1 MQVWRI
7 IAAALLLLLAAPLA
21 ATLPS
26 LPVPSASPSATPSAA
41 ASGAIADTND
51 AASDDRIRRRI
62 AGIFAE
68 LPAFAQVHV
77 AVNQGVVAL
86 TGTVPAQA
94 DIARAEGIASR
105 VAGVATVD
113 NALKRDVSVKSSKAV
128 AGIGAQLDAFA
139 RMLPL
144 IGLALAV
151 GIAIAL
157 VGYLVARLSWLW
169 QRLARNPFLG
179 ELIASAI
186 RFVFVVAGM
195 IAALKIV
202 GATAL
207 LGAVL
212 GGAGLIGVALGFAM
226 RDTVENYLASLM
238 LSLRQPFRANDHVL
252 IDTHEGRVI
261 RLTTRA
267 TVLMTMDGNHLRLPN
282 AGVFKAVILNYT
294 RNPQRRFEFIMQI
307 DTKADPSGARQAG
320 LDALAALDFVL
331 ANPAPTALIA
341 DMLYP
346 NIALQFR
353 GWVDQTRTDFNKARS
368 GAIAA
373 VKRALEASGFA
384 IPDPV
389 THVEMLPD
397 AASPEPRSEP
407 APAPPAECAADRD
420 LSPEGSVTKMVEE
433 ERAATP
439 EDKDLLDSSK
449 PTE

>member
-1 MQVWRI
+1 MQVWRT
-7 IAAALLLLLAAPLA
+7 IAAVLALLLAAPLA
-21 ATLPS
+21 ATLPT
-26 LPVPSASPSATPSAA
+26 LPAPSPSPSASPTET
-41 ASGAIADTND
+41 ASGAIAETND
-51 AASDDRIRRRI
+51 AASDSRIQRRI

-68 LPAFAQVHV
+68 LPAFAAVRV
-77 AVNQGVVAL
+77 AVNQGVVTL
-86 TGTVPAQA
+86 TGTVPARA
-94 DIARAEGIASR
+94 DVARAEAIAGR
-105 VAGVATVD
+105 VSGVATVE
-113 NALKRDVSVKSSKAV
+113 NSLERDVSVRSSKAF
-128 AGIGAQLDAFA
+128 AGIGAKLDSVV

-157 VGYLVARLSWLW
+157 LGYLIARLTWLW
-169 QRLARNPFLG
+169 QRLARNPFLA
-179 ELIASAI
+179 ELIASAV
-186 RFVFVVAGM
+186 RFVFVVAGTVV
-195 IAALKIV
+195 ALKII

-252 IDTHEGRVI
+252 IDTHEGRVM

-294 RNPQRRFEFIMQI
+294 RNPQRRFDFVMQI

-320 LDALAALDFVL
+320 LDALAGLDFVL
-331 ANPAPTALIA
+331 AKPAPVAVVK

-346 NIALQFR
+346 NVALQFL
-353 GWVDQTRTDFNKARS
+353 GWIDQTHTDFTKARS
-368 GAIAA
+368 RAITA
-373 VKRALEASGFA
+373 VKQALEANGFA

-397 AASPEPRSEP
+397 KPKRKAKDQPPP
-407 APAPPAECAADRD
+407 PPAECAADRD
-420 LSPEGSVTKMVEE
+420 LSPEASVSKMVEE

-439 EDKDLLDSSK
+439 ENKDLLDSSK